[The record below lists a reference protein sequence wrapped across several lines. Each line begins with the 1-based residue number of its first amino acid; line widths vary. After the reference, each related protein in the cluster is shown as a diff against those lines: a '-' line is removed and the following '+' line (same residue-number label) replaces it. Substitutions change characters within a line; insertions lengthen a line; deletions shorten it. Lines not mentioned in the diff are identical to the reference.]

1 MQTQGDTKFRVD
13 DALSAW
19 TEELA
24 GLIPYPA
31 MQFDQRSSYS
41 YTSTSTSRRTGKS
54 STPASRLYWNVLTSG
69 YVCMDVF
76 TPNVKE
82 IKSGC
87 IVYVRL
93 DNAGK
98 ASYESPQLHVYGDD
112 RREVLEHLD
121 LAIAEL
127 PEGFRMGTVDD
138 PLQLNP
144 NGIDYRQLI
153 EFGRLLHELRTG
165 RPM

>member
-1 MQTQGDTKFRVD
+1 MQAQVDTKFRVD
-13 DALSAW
+13 DALSDW

-31 MQFDQRSSYS
+31 MQIDQRGSVGEPYGSGKNK
-41 YTSTSTSRRTGKS
+41 GKS
-54 STPASRLYWNVLTSG
+54 STSASRLYWNVLTSG

-82 IKSGC
+82 IITGC

-98 ASYESPQLHVYGDD
+98 ASYESPQLLVYGDD
-112 RREVLEHLD
+112 RQEVLEHLN

-127 PEGFRMGTVDD
+127 PEGFRMATSDD
-138 PLQLNP
+138 PLQVNR